1 VIKKAAEEEKHVVEK
16 VRNPR
21 NLEDIEKRIN
31 EIFIFSNS
39 MVVDEAKLAK
49 LANDVMARLG
59 DRQLVSKE
67 ELLNRFSKKLIEG
80 VNSGVLTNASQGA
93 VPKNREMSMSA
104 YSGVASIG
112 GRRTRKTR
120 RTRRYKK

>member
-1 VIKKAAEEEKHVVEK
+1 
-16 VRNPR
+16 
-21 NLEDIEKRIN
+21 
-31 EIFIFSNS
+31 
-39 MVVDEAKLAK
+39 MVVDEARLAK
-49 LANDVMARLG
+49 IANDVMSRLG

-80 VNSGVLTNASQGA
+80 VNAGVLTNASQGA

-104 YSGVASIG
+104 YSGVGSNG

-120 RTRRYKK
+120 RYRK

>member
-1 VIKKAAEEEKHVVEK
+1 
-16 VRNPR
+16 
-21 NLEDIEKRIN
+21 
-31 EIFIFSNS
+31 